1 MAADSSAADGTASP
15 SPISR
20 LRNRLEG
27 PNTIGNSR
35 RFWVGL
41 ALAVVALIA
50 FPIVGGGTGNQFSLF
65 LVLGLLGL
73 SLSLV
78 WGYAGIL
85 SFGQTVFFGVGA
97 YTFGVVSIN
106 FPTPGGI
113 TGGVIA
119 GTLAGAVVAA
129 LLGYFMFYGGVRDV
143 YVTIITLVST
153 LVMLTFMAQ
162 TAGSEWTI
170 GEAPLGGFNG
180 MPGMPLL
187 NLGVEGLFTFQFV
200 FNDLE
205 LFVPFVGTTEVD
217 PFYYLSL
224 ALLLVAYLALRVLV
238 NMDFGRVLVAVRE
251 DEDRT
256 MMFGYDVERAKLVA
270 FTLGGGL
277 AGLSGVLY
285 ASRNVYIDPSVFE
298 LYFAT
303 LPVVWVSVGGRKS
316 LLGAVVATIGV
327 EYLRLNIGGEMALV
341 AVGALLL
348 LSILVLPGGVVPWI
362 DGRGLPWLKQD
373 AIPWLRDDSIPWVKS
388 KVGIAPESE
397 ATES

>member
-1 MAADSSAADGTASP
+1 MAPDALSAIT
-15 SPISR
+15 R

-35 RFWVGL
+35 RFWIGFALVLAGL
-41 ALAVVALIA
+41 VA
-50 FPIVGGGTGNQFSLF
+50 FPIVGGSTGNQFSLF

-85 SFGQTVFFGVGA
+85 SFGQTVFFGIGA

-106 FPTPGGI
+106 VPTPGGI
-113 TGGVIA
+113 TGAVVA

-187 NLGVEGLFTFQFV
+187 ELGIEGVFTFQFV
-200 FNDLE
+200 FNDIE
-205 LFVPFVGTTEVD
+205 LFVPVLGTVAID

-224 ALLLVAYLALRVLV
+224 ALLLVTYLGLRVFV
-238 NMDFGRVLVAVRE
+238 NMDFGRVLVAIRE

-256 MMFGYDVERAKLVA
+256 QMFGYDVRRAKLVA

-285 ASRNVYIDPSVFE
+285 AARNVYIDPSVFE

-303 LPVVWVSVGGRKS
+303 LPVVWISVGGRKS
-316 LLGAVVATIGV
+316 LLGAVVATIAV
-327 EYLRLNIGGEMALV
+327 EYLRLNIGGELALV
-341 AVGALLL
+341 VVGVLLL
-348 LSILVLPGGVVPWI
+348 VSILVLPGGVVPWI
-362 DGRGLPWLKQD
+362 DEKLS
-373 AIPWLRDDSIPWVKS
+373 DSHIDVS
-388 KVGIAPESE
+388 DVESPETPPE

>member
-1 MAADSSAADGTASP
+1 MAAESSASSSSSSP
-15 SPISR
+15 AAPSALGR

-35 RFWVGL
+35 RFWVGF
-41 ALAVVALIA
+41 AVVLLGLVA
-50 FPIVGGGTGNQFSLF
+50 FPLLGGGTGNQFSLF

-78 WGYAGIL
+78 WGYSGIL

-113 TGGVIA
+113 TGAVVA
-119 GTLAGAVVAA
+119 GTLGGAVVAA

-187 NLGVEGLFTFQFV
+187 TLGVEGIFTFQFV
-200 FNDLE
+200 FNELE
-205 LFVPFVGTTEVD
+205 LFVPVLGTVTFD
-217 PFYYLSL
+217 PFYYLAL
-224 ALLLVAYLALRVLV
+224 ALLLAGYLGLRVVV

-256 MMFGYDVERAKLVA
+256 QMFGYNVKRAKLIA
-270 FTLGGGL
+270 FTLGGGF
-277 AGLSGVLY
+277 AGLAGVLY
-285 ASRNVYIDPSVFE
+285 AARNVYIDPSVFE

-316 LLGAVVATIGV
+316 LLGAVVATIAV
-327 EYLRLNIGGEMALV
+327 EYLRLNIGGELALV

-348 LSILVLPGGVVPWI
+348 LSILVLPGGIVPWI
-362 DGRGLPWLKQD
+362 DEKLTNSNLDVSEIDGTEP
-373 AIPWLRDDSIPWVKS
+373 STEVS
-388 KVGIAPESE
+388 ES
-397 ATES
+397 

>member
-1 MAADSSAADGTASP
+1 MAPDALSAIT
-15 SPISR
+15 R
-20 LRNRLEG
+20 LRNHLEG

-35 RFWVGL
+35 RFWIGFALVLAGL
-41 ALAVVALIA
+41 VA
-50 FPIVGGGTGNQFSLF
+50 FPIVGGSTGNQFSLF

-85 SFGQTVFFGVGA
+85 SFGQTVFFGIGA

-106 FPTPGGI
+106 VPTPGGI
-113 TGGVIA
+113 TGAVVA

-187 NLGVEGLFTFQFV
+187 ELGIEGVFTFQFV
-200 FNDLE
+200 FNDIE
-205 LFVPFVGTTEVD
+205 LFVPVLGTVAID

-224 ALLLVAYLALRVLV
+224 ALLLVTYLGLRVFV
-238 NMDFGRVLVAVRE
+238 NMDFGRVLVAIRE

-256 MMFGYDVERAKLVA
+256 RMFGYDVRRAKLVA

-285 ASRNVYIDPSVFE
+285 AARNVYIDPSVFE

-303 LPVVWVSVGGRKS
+303 LPVVWISVGGRKS
-316 LLGAVVATIGV
+316 LLGAVVATIAV
-327 EYLRLNIGGEMALV
+327 EYLRLNIGGELALV
-341 AVGALLL
+341 VVGVLLL
-348 LSILVLPGGVVPWI
+348 VSILVLPGGVVPWI
-362 DGRGLPWLKQD
+362 DEKLS
-373 AIPWLRDDSIPWVKS
+373 DSHIDVS
-388 KVGIAPESE
+388 DVESPETPPE

>member
-1 MAADSSAADGTASP
+1 MSADTSAGPLA
-15 SPISR
+15 R
-20 LRNRLEG
+20 LARRFEG
-27 PNTIGNSR
+27 PNTVGASREYWIG
-35 RFWVGL
+35 FAVAVL
-41 ALAVVALIA
+41 ALVAL
-50 FPIVGGGTGNQFSLF
+50 PLVSGGTGNQFSLF

-78 WGYAGIL
+78 WGYAGVL
-85 SFGQTVFFGVGA
+85 SFGQVVFFGFGA

-106 FPTPGGI
+106 FATPAGI
-113 TGGVIA
+113 TGAVVA
-119 GTLAGAVVAA
+119 GTLAGAVVAG

-180 MPGMPLL
+180 MPGIPLL
-187 NLGVEGLFTFQFV
+187 TLGVEGIFSFQFV
-200 FNDLE
+200 FNDYE
-205 LFVPFVGTTEVD
+205 VFVPLLGTRTFD

-224 ALLLVAYLALRVLV
+224 VVLLVAYLGLRVLV
-238 NMDFGRVLVAVRE
+238 NTDFGRVLVAIRE

-256 MMFGYDVERAKLVA
+256 MMFGYDVKRAKLVV
-270 FTLGGGL
+270 FTIGGGL

-285 ASRNVYIDPSVFE
+285 AARNVYIDPSVFE

-316 LLGAVVATIGV
+316 LLGAVVATIGI
-327 EYLRLNIGGEMALV
+327 EYVRLSLGGEFALV

-348 LSILVLPGGVVPWI
+348 LSILFLPGGIVPWL
-362 DGRGLPWLKQD
+362 DEQLSDSQMPVTDVEGPD
-373 AIPWLRDDSIPWVKS
+373 APAEVSDS
-388 KVGIAPESE
+388 
-397 ATES
+397 

>member
-1 MAADSSAADGTASP
+1 MATESSAPAGGTSP
-15 SPISR
+15 TPIAR

-35 RFWVGL
+35 PFWIGFALVL
-41 ALAVVALIA
+41 AALVA
-50 FPIVGGGTGNQFSLF
+50 FPILGAGTGNQFSLF

-78 WGYAGIL
+78 WGYTGIL

-106 FPTPGGI
+106 FPSPGGI
-113 TGGVIA
+113 TGAIAA
-119 GTLAGAVVAA
+119 GTLAGAVLAA

-170 GEAPLGGFNG
+170 GEAALGGFNG

-187 NLGVEGLFTFQFV
+187 TLGAEGVFTFQFV
-200 FNDLE
+200 FNEYEVL
-205 LFVPFVGTTEVD
+205 VPFLGTRVFD
-217 PFYYLSL
+217 PFYYLAL
-224 ALLLVAYLALRVLV
+224 ALLVAAYLGLRVLV
-238 NMDFGRVLVAVRE
+238 NMDFGRVLVAIRE

-256 MMFGYDVERAKLVA
+256 MMFGYDVKRAKLVS

-277 AGLSGVLY
+277 AGFSGVLY
-285 ASRNVYIDPSVFE
+285 AARNVYIDPSVFE

-316 LLGAVVATIGV
+316 LLGAVSATIAV
-327 EYLRLNIGGEMALV
+327 EYLRLSIGGEFALV

-348 LSILVLPGGVVPWI
+348 LSILVLPGGVVPWTAS
-362 DGRGLPWLKQD
+362 RG
-373 AIPWLRDDSIPWVKS
+373 IPWVRTD
-388 KVGIAPESE
+388 GIPWIRKRVRGDASSE
-397 ATES
+397 VTES

>member
-1 MAADSSAADGTASP
+1 MAPDALSAIT
-15 SPISR
+15 R

-35 RFWVGL
+35 RFWIGFALVLAGL
-41 ALAVVALIA
+41 VA
-50 FPIVGGGTGNQFSLF
+50 FPIVGGSTGNQFSLF

-85 SFGQTVFFGVGA
+85 SFGQTVFFGIGA

-106 FPTPGGI
+106 VPTSGGI
-113 TGGVIA
+113 TGAVVA

-187 NLGVEGLFTFQFV
+187 ELGIEGVFTFQFV
-200 FNDLE
+200 FNDIE
-205 LFVPFVGTTEVD
+205 LFVPVLGTVAID

-224 ALLLVAYLALRVLV
+224 ALLLVTYLGLRVFV
-238 NMDFGRVLVAVRE
+238 NMDFGRVLVAIRE

-256 MMFGYDVERAKLVA
+256 QMFGYDVRRAKLVA

-285 ASRNVYIDPSVFE
+285 AARNVYIDPSVFE

-303 LPVVWVSVGGRKS
+303 LPVVWISVGGRKS
-316 LLGAVVATIGV
+316 LLGAVVATIAV
-327 EYLRLNIGGEMALV
+327 EYLRLNIGGELALV
-341 AVGALLL
+341 VVGVLLL
-348 LSILVLPGGVVPWI
+348 VSILVLPGGVVPWI
-362 DGRGLPWLKQD
+362 DEKLS
-373 AIPWLRDDSIPWVKS
+373 DSHIDVS
-388 KVGIAPESE
+388 DVESPETPPE

>member
-1 MAADSSAADGTASP
+1 MVAVSTPSAIT
-15 SPISR
+15 R

-35 RFWVGL
+35 RFWTAL
-41 ALAVVALIA
+41 ALVVVALIA
-50 FPIVGGGTGNQFSLF
+50 FPVVGGTGSQFSLF

-78 WGYAGIL
+78 WGYAGVL
-85 SFGQTVFFGVGA
+85 SFGQVVFFGIGA

-106 FPTPGGI
+106 VPTPAGI
-113 TGGVIA
+113 TGAVFAGV
-119 GTLAGAVVAA
+119 LAGAVVAA

-170 GEAPLGGFNG
+170 GSAALGGFNG
-180 MPGMPLL
+180 MPAIPLL
-187 NLGVEGLFTFQFV
+187 TLGIEGVFTFQFV

-205 LFVPFVGTTEVD
+205 LFVPVLGVVKID

-224 ALLLVAYLALRVLV
+224 AVLLAAYLGLRVLV
-238 NMDFGRVLVAVRE
+238 NMDFGRVLVAIRE

-256 MMFGYDVERAKLVA
+256 RMFGYDVERAKLVA
-270 FTLGGGL
+270 FTIGGGL

-285 ASRNVYIDPSVFE
+285 AARNVYIDPSVFQ

-316 LLGAVVATIGV
+316 LLGAVSATVAV
-327 EYLRLNIGGEMALV
+327 EYVRLSLSGELALV
-341 AVGALLL
+341 VVGALLL
-348 LSILVLPGGVVPWI
+348 VSILVLPGGIVPWI
-362 DGRGLPWLKQD
+362 DDKLSDGRLD
-373 AIPWLRDDSIPWVKS
+373 VSDVES
-388 KVGIAPESE
+388 PETPPE
-397 ATES
+397 ATEP

>member
-1 MAADSSAADGTASP
+1 MAPDALSAIT
-15 SPISR
+15 R
-20 LRNRLEG
+20 LRNHLEG

-35 RFWVGL
+35 RFWIGFALVLAGL
-41 ALAVVALIA
+41 VA
-50 FPIVGGGTGNQFSLF
+50 FPIVGGSTGNQFSLF

-85 SFGQTVFFGVGA
+85 SFGQTVFFGIGA

-106 FPTPGGI
+106 VPTPGGI
-113 TGGVIA
+113 TGAVVA

-187 NLGVEGLFTFQFV
+187 ELGIEGVFTFQFV
-200 FNDLE
+200 FNDIE
-205 LFVPFVGTTEVD
+205 LFVPVLGTVAID

-224 ALLLVAYLALRVLV
+224 ALLLVTYLGLRVFV
-238 NMDFGRVLVAVRE
+238 NMDFGRVLVAIRE

-256 MMFGYDVERAKLVA
+256 QMFGYDVRRAKLVA

-285 ASRNVYIDPSVFE
+285 AARNVYIDPSVFE

-303 LPVVWVSVGGRKS
+303 LPVVWISVGGRKS
-316 LLGAVVATIGV
+316 LLGAVVATIAV
-327 EYLRLNIGGEMALV
+327 EYLRLNIGGELALV
-341 AVGALLL
+341 VVGVLLL
-348 LSILVLPGGVVPWI
+348 VSILVLPGGVVPWI
-362 DGRGLPWLKQD
+362 DEKLS
-373 AIPWLRDDSIPWVKS
+373 DSHIDVS
-388 KVGIAPESE
+388 DVESPETPPE

>member
-1 MAADSSAADGTASP
+1 MAAESAGSASAPSSSP
-15 SPISR
+15 SALTR

-35 RFWVGL
+35 SFWIGFALVLAGL
-41 ALAVVALIA
+41 VA
-50 FPIVGGGTGNQFSLF
+50 FPLVGGSTGNQFSLF

-78 WGYAGIL
+78 WGYSGIL

-113 TGGVIA
+113 TGAVIA
-119 GTLAGAVVAA
+119 GTLAGAVLAA

-348 LSILVLPGGVVPWI
+348 LSILVLPGGIVPWI
-362 DGRGLPWLKQD
+362 DEKLSRGAPD
-373 AIPWLRDDSIPWVKS
+373 VPDVDS
-388 KVGIAPESE
+388 PETTAEVSE
-397 ATES
+397 S